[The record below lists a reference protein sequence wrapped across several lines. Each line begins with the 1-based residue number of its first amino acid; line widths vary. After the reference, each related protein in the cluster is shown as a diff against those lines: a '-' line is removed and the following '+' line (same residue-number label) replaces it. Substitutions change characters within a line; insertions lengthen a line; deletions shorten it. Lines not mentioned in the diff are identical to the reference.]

1 VQPYGAVCKTFAG
14 AISKTAP
21 GGEIDVLDPGG
32 FGAVTITQAI
42 TIDGSGGSIAGVLVP
57 GTNGIVVAAGAADT
71 VILRNL
77 DVEGLGTGLSG
88 ILFQSGAT
96 LVVENSTITAFTD
109 AGIKLTNTA
118 QCLLQVRNV
127 QIVGAGTGVNIVG
140 GHATVFLRKV
150 GITDTTTGILSTTAK
165 VALAQSDLIKNT
177 VATSGFYF
185 TSFNDNYFFGNGSNG
200 VLSQ

>member
-77 DVEGLGTGLSG
+77 DVEGLGR
-88 ILFQSGAT
+88 
-96 LVVENSTITAFTD
+96 D
-109 AGIKLTNTA
+109 
-118 QCLLQVRNV
+118 
-127 QIVGAGTGVNIVG
+127 
-140 GHATVFLRKV
+140 
-150 GITDTTTGILSTTAK
+150 
-165 VALAQSDLIKNT
+165 
-177 VATSGFYF
+177 
-185 TSFNDNYFFGNGSNG
+185 
-200 VLSQ
+200 